1 MHPTGHVTHWTS
13 MVGAEL
19 SKTAPAAFSEVHFLG
34 ESGLK
39 REKVWIRVPR
49 KVSKLGWEKRNSW
62 LFAIRRRLEGNKM
75 DAILN
80 FTFKNLFVFSVGNT
94 GPSIRANSKSLWE
107 KQFKKKQP
115 GRRHHRKS
123 TPVPWAQAP
132 EGFWKACPPCC
143 LAEGNCLYDIFGFLR
158 TTCSISS
165 TKLPRTSPLLLPLVV
180 KQKKKKHWPQH
191 DSLDLNQMPT
201 VSFQLD

>member
-1 MHPTGHVTHWTS
+1 
-13 MVGAEL
+13 
-19 SKTAPAAFSEVHFLG
+19 
-34 ESGLK
+34 
-39 REKVWIRVPR
+39 
-49 KVSKLGWEKRNSW
+49 
-62 LFAIRRRLEGNKM
+62 M

-107 KQFKKKQP
+107 KQFKKKKQP

-123 TPVPWAQAP
+123 IPVPWAQAP
-132 EGFWKACPPCC
+132 EGFWKACHPCC

-165 TKLPRTSPLLLPLVV
+165 TKLPQTSPLLLPLVA
-180 KQKKKKHWPQH
+180 KQKRKSTGHSMTHWISIKCPRSPSNQI
-191 DSLDLNQMPT
+191 DSQQLLPPLPFFL
-201 VSFQLD
+201 FQLDCCLWELTKITLHRKLWSWSN